1 MAVARRTISRSG
13 GKAPP
18 LRKECFRLPDNPAHD
33 LGGVWQV
40 VDKTRCLSCD
50 HGRRIEVALF
60 PSFGVA
66 PGLFLNILHQLHL
79 SPKSLL
85 GMGVTEHPSGKRG
98 RSYVPPRD
106 IEKRYCERCYHR
118 SRQQSSAWLPDGPQP
133 PVRHRSAYPSA
144 RLRLRAS
151 ARPPIPSHRRCR
163 LRQRRG
169 YWEMRRQS
177 PGPASASYDWLRA
190 HQPLSPWATRMWAP
204 AAAASLA

>member
-1 MAVARRTISRSG
+1 M
-13 GKAPP
+13 
-18 LRKECFRLPDNPAHD
+18 RKECFRLPDNPAHD

-79 SPKSLL
+79 SPKPPL

-106 IEKRYCERCYHR
+106 IENDT
-118 SRQQSSAWLPDGPQP
+118 ANG
-133 PVRHRSAYPSA
+133 AITA
-144 RLRLRAS
+144 RVNNPLLG
-151 ARPPIPSHRRCR
+151 CR
-163 LRQRRG
+163 
-169 YWEMRRQS
+169 M
-177 PGPASASYDWLRA
+177 A
-190 HQPLSPWATRMWAP
+190 LS
-204 AAAASLA
+204 LL